1 MKCNDEKK
9 HLRNEINSKSTTIKI
24 LSDNLSFWRMLHINI
39 SKMKLLLLRIIIKT
53 PLTINVQNIR
63 NGNAKDISDNKIVPQ
78 NRFESLCSSKDERDD
93 FLSDKHVFD
102 KNYAIVPTNIKR
114 QISEIEKFK
123 Y

>member
-1 MKCNDEKK
+1 
-9 HLRNEINSKSTTIKI
+9 
-24 LSDNLSFWRMLHINI
+24 
-39 SKMKLLLLRIIIKT
+39 MKLLLLRIIIKT

-78 NRFESLCSSKDERDD
+78 NRFQSLCSSKDERDD

-102 KNYAIVPTNIKR
+102 KNHAIVPTNIKR
-114 QISEIEKFK
+114 QISEIKKFK

>member
-1 MKCNDEKK
+1 
-9 HLRNEINSKSTTIKI
+9 
-24 LSDNLSFWRMLHINI
+24 MLHINI
-39 SKMKLLLLRIIIKT
+39 PKMKLLLLRIIIKT

-102 KNYAIVPTNIKR
+102 KNHAIVPTNIKR